1 MIPKLLLAT
10 RNQGKVREY
19 SLLLRDAPFALTFL
33 TAEGIEEE
41 VVESGE
47 TLESNAELKALRY
60 ASDDKYLVL
69 ADDSG
74 LEVDAL
80 GGLPGPM
87 SARFAGEGAS
97 DAQRI
102 ARLLRELKGVP
113 REKRTARFRCVIA
126 IARMNKV
133 VQLCQGECRGVIG
146 FAPRGQ
152 QGFGY
157 DPVFYIPDLDKTM
170 AELSMEEKNRLSH
183 RGEAARR
190 AVEVLREIRQ
200 EMAK

>member
-10 RNQGKVREY
+10 RNTGKIREY
-19 SLLLRDAPFALTFL
+19 SLLLQGVPFPLTSL
-33 TAEGIEEE
+33 TAEGIDDEA
-41 VVESGE
+41 VESGE
-47 TLESNAELKALRY
+47 TLESNAELKALCY
-60 ASDDKYLVL
+60 ASDDRYLVL

-97 DAQRI
+97 DPQRI
-102 ARLLRELKGVP
+102 AKLLRELEGVP
-113 REKRTARFRCVIA
+113 RDKRTGRFRCVIA
-126 IARMNKV
+126 IARMGKV

-146 FAPRGQ
+146 LEPRGQ

-157 DPVFYIPDLDKTM
+157 DPVFYIPDLGRTM
-170 AELSMEEKNRLSH
+170 AELSIEDKNQVSH
-183 RGEAARR
+183 RAQAARKALEALR
-190 AVEVLREIRQ
+190 NLRREIAQ
-200 EMAK
+200 